1 MFEVGDKVVLNGFD
15 RPIHGKIVNWHFDDG
30 NVWVVVTDG
39 GNTWDCADD
48 ELTLERDKPYNGIE
62 RYIYQ

>member
-1 MFEVGDKVVLNGFD
+1 MFEVGDSVMLSGFD
-15 RPIHGKIVNWHFDDG
+15 KPIHGEIVSWYFDEG

-48 ELTLERDKPYNGIE
+48 ELSPA
-62 RYIYQ
+62 